1 MCVRICGWCG
11 CVFRYVGGVS
21 ECGWCGCVFGYVG
34 GVSECGCGRVC
45 MYFCDTHLILL
56 YMSVQ
61 RDRN

>member
-34 GVSECGCGRVC
+34 GVDVYSDMWV
-45 MYFCDTHLILL
+45 
-56 YMSVQ
+56 V
-61 RDRN
+61 